1 MAIFSAS
8 TIFALLN
15 DLKNISNVTKMQKTM
30 WRTLL
35 TQFGATTSLS
45 IDTDTNVSFKPQ

>member
-8 TIFALLN
+8 AIFAVLN
-15 DLKNISNVTKMQKTM
+15 DVKNISDVTQNATTM

-45 IDTDTNVSFKPQ
+45 TDTDTNVSFKPQ